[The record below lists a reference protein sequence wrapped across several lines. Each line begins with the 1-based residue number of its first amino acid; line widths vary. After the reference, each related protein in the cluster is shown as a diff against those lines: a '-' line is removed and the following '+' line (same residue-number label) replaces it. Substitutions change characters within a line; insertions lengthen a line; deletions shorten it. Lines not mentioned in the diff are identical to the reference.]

1 MTFGCSKVVPEFVRL
16 NKSNRNAVALQKDA
30 DRMFQIGFVL
40 KVFKTGC
47 GQSRASSLL
56 PSRLQ
61 YVLFFSFGVKLHIP
75 PWGCSS
81 SNRN

>member
-61 YVLFFSFGVKLHIP
+61 YVLFFLIWGKITYPSLGVQFQ
-75 PWGCSS
+75 
-81 SNRN
+81 